1 MRGMAIAD
9 DALTLGRPAREALK
23 LIRARMY
30 ESPPAPDDWEAL
42 ADSPYAAFARQSL
55 SAAVSRAA
63 RIQAGSL
70 AYAAD
75 RAFTADE
82 VNVLGRCARVALL
95 RDEPWL
101 PALLDRLLPA
111 IAVAPTA
118 AKTLP
123 SQALLFEI
131 ARSAQEFPTPEAA
144 AALRTVRGV
153 IRHRGAPKQLDR
165 YLKRIDAAL
174 ADRPET
180 AFRQPDL
187 GFGPDG
193 VYRLDVG
200 AYSGQVTVGAEV
212 SLTWRRADG
221 TELRGV
227 PAAVRRDH
235 PDELRSLRDLVRRT
249 RAHVATLVRALEG
262 GLVGSTSYVYSR
274 WLEDFA
280 THPVGRP
287 VAERLIWEVEVAP
300 GQWQAGLPVDGTLV
314 SLDGLALAGETV
326 RLWHP
331 VRSRPAEIGAWRDLL
346 TDREIRQPFRQAFRE
361 IYVLTPAELATR
373 VYSNRFAAHVLRYQR
388 LYGLFKARAWTT
400 RMLGGWDG
408 GDEAEATR
416 EVAGRRWRARF
427 FHSYIEGYLDTTLA
441 GTDQVRFDRRD
452 GGSWEEVEL
461 ASVPPVVFSELMRD
475 VDLFIGVTS
484 IAADPEW
491 ADRGEE
497 RHRAYWYDTGFG
509 SLSASAEVRRDT
521 LARLL
526 PRTKIADRTSL
537 SGRFLQVRGT
547 LRTYKIH
554 LGSANIL
561 MEPDDS
567 YLCIVRGRD
576 TSTPLLLPFEDER
589 LALILSKAF
598 LLADDATIEDESI
611 VQQITRARA

>member
-1 MRGMAIAD
+1 MAIAD
-9 DALTLGRPAREALK
+9 DALALGRPAREALS
-23 LIRARMY
+23 LIRAQLY
-30 ESPPAPDDWEAL
+30 ESPPGPDDWEAL
-42 ADSPYAAFARQSL
+42 ADSPYAGFARQAL
-55 SAAVSRAA
+55 SAAATRGAA
-63 RIQAGSL
+63 IQSGSIP
-70 AYAAD
+70 YAAD
-75 RAFTADE
+75 QAFTAEE

-101 PALLDRLLPA
+101 PELLERLLPA
-111 IAVAPTA
+111 IAVAPTT

-123 SQALLFEI
+123 SQALLFQI

-144 AALRTVRGV
+144 AALRAVRGV

-193 VYRLDVG
+193 VHRVAVG
-200 AYSGQVTVGAEV
+200 AYEARVTVGADV
-212 SLTWRRADG
+212 SLTWRRAG
-221 TELRGV
+221 GSELRGV

-235 PDELRSLRDLVRRT
+235 PDALASLRDLVRRT

-262 GLVGSTSYVYSR
+262 GLVASTSYAYAR
-274 WLEDFA
+274 WREDFA

-300 GQWQAGLPVDGTLV
+300 GQWRAALPADGALI
-314 SLDGLALAGETV
+314 SLDGRPVAGGVV

-331 VRSRPAEIGAWRDLL
+331 VRSRPAEIRAWRDLL
-346 TDREIRQPFRQAFRE
+346 TDRSIRQPFRQAFRE
-361 IYVLTPAELATR
+361 IYLLTPAELATR

-388 LYGLFKARAWTT
+388 LYALFKARGWAT
-400 RMLGGWDG
+400 RLLGPWDA

-416 EVAGRRWRARF
+416 EVVGRRWRARF

-441 GTDQVRFDRRD
+441 GTDQVRFDQRE
-452 GGSWEEVEL
+452 GGEWRPAEL

-497 RHRAYWYDTGFG
+497 RHQTYWYDHGFG
-509 SLSASAEVRRDT
+509 ELSASAEVRRDA

-537 SGRFLQVRGT
+537 SGRFLEVRGS

-561 MEPDDS
+561 MEPDDA
-567 YLCIVRGRD
+567 YLCVVRGRGA
-576 TSTPLLLPFEDER
+576 STDGLLLPFEDER

-598 LLADDATIEDESI
+598 LLADDSAIDDESI
-611 VQQITRARA
+611 LRQIKRGSA

>member
-1 MRGMAIAD
+1 MVIAD
-9 DALTLGRPAREALK
+9 DALALDRPAREALS
-23 LIRARMY
+23 LIRARLY
-30 ESPPAPDDWEAL
+30 ESPPGPDDWEAL
-42 ADSPYAAFARQSL
+42 ADSPYAAFAREALAAAATRGAAIQSGE
-55 SAAVSRAA
+55 V
-63 RIQAGSL
+63 

-75 RAFTADE
+75 RAFSAEE
-82 VNVLGRCARVALL
+82 VAVLGRCARVALL

-101 PALLDRLLPA
+101 PDLLERLLPA

-131 ARSAQEFPTPEAA
+131 ARSAQEFPTPEVA

-153 IRHRGAPKQLDR
+153 IRHRGVPRQLDR
-165 YLKRIDAAL
+165 NLKRIDIAL

-193 VYRLDVG
+193 VHRMDVG
-200 AYSGQVTVGAEV
+200 AYTGLVTVGSDV

-235 PDELRSLRDLVRRT
+235 PDALASLRDLVRRT

-262 GLVGSTSYVYSR
+262 GLVTATTYAYAR

-280 THPVGRP
+280 MHPVGRT
-287 VAERLIWEVEVAP
+287 VASRLIWEVEVAP
-300 GQWQAGLPVDGTLV
+300 GEWQAGLPVDGGLV
-314 SLDGLALAGETV
+314 SCSGRPLVGETV

-331 VRSRPAEIGAWRDLL
+331 VRSEAAEIRAWRDLL
-346 TDREIRQPFRQAFRE
+346 TERSTRQPLRQAFRE
-361 IYVLTPAELATR
+361 IYLLTPAELSTR

-388 LYGLFKARAWTT
+388 LYALFKT
-400 RMLGGWDG
+400 RGWATQMLGPWDS
-408 GDEAEATR
+408 GDEAQATR
-416 EVAGRRWRARF
+416 EVDGRRWRARF
-427 FHSYIEGYLDTTLA
+427 FHSYIEGYAETALA
-441 GTDQVRFDRRD
+441 GTDQVRFDRRE
-452 GGSWEEVEL
+452 GGQWHEAEL

-497 RHRAYWYDTGFG
+497 RHQAYWHDTGFG
-509 SLSASAEVRRDT
+509 SLNASAEVRRDI

-537 SGRFLQVRGT
+537 SGRFLEVRGS

-561 MEPDDS
+561 MEPDDA
-567 YLCIVRGRD
+567 YLCVVRGRD
-576 TSTPLLLPFEDER
+576 AHDRLLLPFEDER

-598 LLADDATIEDESI
+598 LLADDAAIEDQTI
-611 VQQITRARA
+611 LRQIKRGSA